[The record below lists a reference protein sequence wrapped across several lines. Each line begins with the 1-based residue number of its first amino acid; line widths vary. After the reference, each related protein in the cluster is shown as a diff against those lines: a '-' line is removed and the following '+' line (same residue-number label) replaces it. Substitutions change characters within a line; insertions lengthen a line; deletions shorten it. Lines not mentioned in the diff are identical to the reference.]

1 MINAS
6 KIYELITNA
15 SNVVIMSHK
24 TLDLDALGSSLGMFY
39 VCSHL
44 NRDTYILIDDTEF
57 EEGVERALLELKKL
71 DYKVNIKNFET
82 LESILDKD
90 TLLIII
96 DTNKKE
102 ILQNT
107 RILDSVNRK
116 ILLDHHIK
124 DPDSMNDFDYEY
136 VNVDESSATEI
147 AIKVINGLNVYIP
160 DYIATIMLAGIF
172 IDTDEFN
179 LKATDKTFEAASL
192 LKKFG
197 ANSIELQY
205 LLKQDFDEYTERQKI
220 IMHTEI
226 INREMAIALGDI
238 NTIYERSEL
247 AKASDTILQFNNI
260 EASFVI
266 GKTEENEISISARSL
281 GKINVQTIMEQLN
294 GGGHETDAATQMHD
308 ITLIEAKKRLMNLI
322 SKK

>member
-1 MINAS
+1 
-6 KIYELITNA
+6 
-15 SNVVIMSHK
+15 
-24 TLDLDALGSSLGMFY
+24 
-39 VCSHL
+39 
-44 NRDTYILIDDTEF
+44 
-57 EEGVERALLELKKL
+57 LL
-71 DYKVNIKNFET
+71 
-82 LESILDKD
+82 
-90 TLLIII
+90 LLW
-96 DTNKKE
+96 
-102 ILQNT
+102 
-107 RILDSVNRK
+107 
-116 ILLDHHIK
+116 
-124 DPDSMNDFDYEY
+124 PFDYEY

-205 LLKQDFDEYTERQKI
+205 LLKQDFDEYTDRQKI

-247 AKASDTILQFNNI
+247 AKASDTILEFNNI